1 VCIDAGTIRK
11 KGVNALANHKSA
23 EKRARQNEKRRL
35 RNKAVKTR
43 IKNITKDV
51 RQVSA
56 EAAKED
62 AKAKMN
68 AAQSLI
74 DKAVKKGVIHKKT
87 AARKISRLSKLV
99 NTIVVF

>member
-1 VCIDAGTIRK
+1 M
-11 KGVNALANHKSA
+11 ANHKSA
-23 EKRARQNEKRRL
+23 EKRSRQNENRRL

-43 IKNITKDV
+43 IKHITKDV
-51 RQVSA
+51 RLATA
-56 EAAKED
+56 ETSKKAAMV
-62 AKAKMN
+62 KMV

>member
-1 VCIDAGTIRK
+1 LE
-11 KGVNALANHKSA
+11 KGVRTLANHKSA
-23 EKRARQNEKRRL
+23 EKRARQNERRRL

-43 IKNITKDV
+43 IKHITKDV
-51 RQVSA
+51 RLASA
-56 EAAKED
+56 ETSKNKAIAKVH
-62 AKAKMN
+62 

-99 NTIVVF
+99 NTLVVF